1 MIGKK
6 PGLGPDNGEAT
17 SVIGEGSV
25 FEGTFEVTGNIRVD
39 GQFKGELTVSETL
52 VVGNNGLVDAD
63 VQTRN
68 AVVAGSIKGD
78 LNASD
83 KITLQ
88 SGSRLEGEMVT
99 SKLVIEEGVSFQ
111 GSCNT
116 ASGAMPTPPPHA
128 EKKTEKSEKTEKIE
142 KIESKTGEDNPKE
155 IQKKIEKVA
164 EELAKK

>member
-17 SVIGEGSV
+17 STIGENSSFDGSL
-25 FEGTFEVTGNIRVD
+25 EVNGNLRVD
-39 GQFKGELTVSETL
+39 GEFLGKVKITDTL
-52 VVGNNGLVDAD
+52 VVGKSGVVDAN
-63 VQTRN
+63 VETRC
-68 AVVAGSIKGD
+68 AVVAGTVRGNLS
-78 LNASD
+78 ASE

-116 ASGAMPTPPPHA
+116 ATGSSAPKPPKGDS
-128 EKKTEKSEKTEKIE
+128 KKLQEKIE
-142 KIESKTGEDNPKE
+142 E
-155 IQKKIEKVA
+155 VA
-164 EELAKK
+164 EQLAQK

>member
-25 FEGTFEVTGNIRVD
+25 FEGAFQVTGNLRVD
-39 GQFKGELTVSETL
+39 GQFSGKLQISETL
-52 VVGNNGLVDAD
+52 VVGNSGQVDAE
-63 VQTRN
+63 VRVRN
-68 AVVAGSIKGD
+68 AVVAGTIKGD
-78 LNASD
+78 LNASE

-116 ASGAMPTPPPHA
+116 SNVSPKSTPEPGQKPQQDKQPA
-128 EKKTEKSEKTEKIE
+128 
-142 KIESKTGEDNPKE
+142 GNNKE
-155 IQKKIEKVA
+155 LQEKIEKVA

>member
-25 FEGTFEVTGNIRVD
+25 FEGEFKVTGNLRVD
-39 GQFKGELTVSETL
+39 GTFSGKLNISETL
-52 VVGNNGLVDAD
+52 VVGKNGSVDAE
-63 VQTRN
+63 VKVRC
-68 AVVAGSIKGD
+68 AVIAGTIKGD
-78 LNASD
+78 LNASE

-116 ASGAMPTPPPHA
+116 SSMSGPGKGQSAPA
-128 EKKTEKSEKTEKIE
+128 KSPQKQDDKQHNSDDAKALQEKIE
-142 KIESKTGEDNPKE
+142 E
-155 IQKKIEKVA
+155 VA

>member
-6 PGLGPDNGEAT
+6 PGLGPDNEEAT

-25 FEGTFEVTGNIRVD
+25 FEGTFEVTGNLRVD
-39 GQFKGELTVSETL
+39 GKFKGDLDVTETL
-52 VVGNNGLVDAD
+52 VVGKNGQVDAA
-63 VQTRN
+63 VKTKN
-68 AVVAGSIKGD
+68 AVVAGTIQGD

-116 ASGAMPTPPPHA
+116 AKGGDPAAKPSASKDMA
-128 EKKTEKSEKTEKIE
+128 RDEAKAIEQKI
-142 KIESKTGEDNPKE
+142 GE
-155 IQKKIEKVA
+155 VA

>member
-6 PGLGPDNGEAT
+6 PGLGPDNEEAT

-25 FEGTFEVTGNIRVD
+25 FEGSFEVPGNLRVD
-39 GQFKGELTVSETL
+39 GRFKGELNVTETL
-52 VVGNNGLVDAD
+52 VVGKNGFVDA
-63 VQTRN
+63 
-68 AVVAGSIKGD
+68 AVKTKSAIVAGTIQGD
-78 LNASD
+78 LNASE

-116 ASGAMPTPPPHA
+116 AGKTGTVPRRATPEPSRA
-128 EKKTEKSEKTEKIE
+128 ELEQDEAKAIEEKI
-142 KIESKTGEDNPKE
+142 G
-155 IQKKIEKVA
+155 KVV

>member
-6 PGLGPDNGEAT
+6 PGLGPDNEEAT

-25 FEGTFEVTGNIRVD
+25 FEGTFEVTGNLRVD
-39 GQFKGELTVSETL
+39 GKFKGDLDVTETL
-52 VVGNNGLVDAD
+52 VVGKNGQVDAT
-63 VQTRN
+63 VKTKN
-68 AVVAGSIKGD
+68 AVVAGTIQGD

-116 ASGAMPTPPPHA
+116 AKGGVPAAKPSASKELGRDEAKA
-128 EKKTEKSEKTEKIE
+128 IEQKI
-142 KIESKTGEDNPKE
+142 GE
-155 IQKKIEKVA
+155 VA

>member
-25 FEGTFEVTGNIRVD
+25 FEGEFKVTGNLRVD
-39 GQFKGELTVSETL
+39 GQFSGKLNISETL
-52 VVGNNGLVDAD
+52 VVGKNGSVDAI
-63 VQTRN
+63 VKVRC
-68 AVVAGSIKGD
+68 AVIAGTIKGD
-78 LNASD
+78 LNASE

-116 ASGAMPTPPPHA
+116 SSGGPGQSSSGGPA
-128 EKKTEKSEKTEKIE
+128 KSPQQKQDDKQQANDDAKALQEKIE
-142 KIESKTGEDNPKE
+142 E
-155 IQKKIEKVA
+155 VA

>member
-17 SVIGEGSV
+17 STIGENSSFDGSL
-25 FEGTFEVTGNIRVD
+25 EVNGNLRVD
-39 GQFKGELTVSETL
+39 GEFLGKVKITDTL
-52 VVGNNGLVDAD
+52 VVGKSGVVDAN
-63 VQTRN
+63 VETRS
-68 AVVAGSIKGD
+68 AVVAGTVRGNLS
-78 LNASD
+78 ASE

-116 ASGAMPTPPPHA
+116 ATGSSAAKPPKGDS
-128 EKKTEKSEKTEKIE
+128 KKLQEKIE
-142 KIESKTGEDNPKE
+142 E
-155 IQKKIEKVA
+155 VA
-164 EELAKK
+164 EQLAQK

>member
-6 PGLGPDNGEAT
+6 PGLGPENEEAT

-25 FEGTFEVTGNIRVD
+25 FEGTFEVTGNLRVD
-39 GQFKGELTVSETL
+39 GKFKGELDVTETL
-52 VVGNNGLVDAD
+52 VVGKNGQVDAK
-63 VQTRN
+63 VKTKC
-68 AVVAGSIKGD
+68 AIVAGTIQGD

-116 ASGAMPTPPPHA
+116 AKGQGPAAAKQSSSKPEMNRDEAKA
-128 EKKTEKSEKTEKIE
+128 IEQKI
-142 KIESKTGEDNPKE
+142 GE
-155 IQKKIEKVA
+155 VA

>member
-25 FEGTFEVTGNIRVD
+25 FEGAFKVTGNLRVD
-39 GQFKGELTVSETL
+39 GQFTGKLQISETL
-52 VVGNNGLVDAD
+52 VVGKTGQVDAE
-63 VQTRN
+63 VRVRN
-68 AVVAGSIKGD
+68 AVVAGTIKGD
-78 LNASD
+78 LNASE

-116 ASGAMPTPPPHA
+116 STISTPKGGASGAR
-128 EKKTEKSEKTEKIE
+128 SEKQERKAGENDAKALQEKIE
-142 KIESKTGEDNPKE
+142 E
-155 IQKKIEKVA
+155 VA

>member
-17 SVIGEGSV
+17 SIIGENSV
-25 FEGTFEVTGNIRVD
+25 FEGTFKVTGNLRVD
-39 GQFKGELTVSETL
+39 GKFTGKLNITETL
-52 VVGNNGLVDAD
+52 VVGPNGQVDAE
-63 VQTRN
+63 VRVRN
-68 AVVAGSIKGD
+68 AVVAGTIKGD
-78 LNASD
+78 LNATD

-116 ASGAMPTPPPHA
+116 SSGGSRPKPAAAPSGNKDENNDA
-128 EKKTEKSEKTEKIE
+128 KALQDKIE
-142 KIESKTGEDNPKE
+142 E
-155 IQKKIEKVA
+155 VA
-164 EELAKK
+164 EQLAKK

>member
-17 SVIGEGSV
+17 SIIGENSV
-25 FEGTFEVTGNIRVD
+25 FEGTFKVNGNLRVD
-39 GQFKGELTVSETL
+39 GKFTGKLDITETL
-52 VVGNNGLVDAD
+52 VVGPNGYVDAA
-63 VQTRN
+63 VKVRN
-68 AVVAGSIKGD
+68 AVVAGTIKGD

-116 ASGAMPTPPPHA
+116 NSGSPTGNKPA
-128 EKKTEKSEKTEKIE
+128 AKKEEGNDAKALQDKIE
-142 KIESKTGEDNPKE
+142 E
-155 IQKKIEKVA
+155 VA
-164 EELAKK
+164 EQLAKK